1 MKVIGLKWDVYTPSV
16 EGQITRDLIAL
27 QSSFGKITV
36 VCDGDEPNGLLSAL
50 GVQHGIGNE
59 LAAIWVVY
67 TTQEGHQVEAPEH
80 AKEVIKRDMF
90 VSKTDIELDGDPH
103 PGYYMK
109 PQGRIGKPR
118 LSQLPKPTHTGQ
130 TDPAVILLWGRAK
143 TE

>member
-1 MKVIGLKWDVYTPSV
+1 MKTIGLRWGTYTPAV

-27 QSSFGKITV
+27 QSSFGKIIV
-36 VCDGDEPNGLLSAL
+36 IYDGDEPNGLVSAL
-50 GVQHGIGNE
+50 GLKSGIGDE
-59 LAAIWVVY
+59 LADTWIVY
-67 TTQEGHQVEAPEH
+67 TTEEGNQVEAPEH

-90 VSKTDIELDGDPH
+90 VEKTAIDIDGEPH

-130 TDPAVILLWGRAK
+130 TDPAVILLWSSAK
-143 TE
+143 G

>member
-1 MKVIGLKWDVYTPSV
+1 MKTVGLRWDFYLPSV

-27 QSSFGKITV
+27 QSSFGSIIV
-36 VCDGDEPNGLLSAL
+36 IYNGDEPNGLVSAL
-50 GVQHGIGNE
+50 GLKSGIGDE
-59 LAAIWVVY
+59 LADMWIVY
-67 TTQEGHQVEAPEH
+67 TTQEGHQVDAPEH

-90 VSKTDIELDGDPH
+90 VAKTDISLDGDPH

-130 TDPAVILLWGRAK
+130 TDPAIIFLWGAAK
-143 TE
+143 